1 MSTDASVGGDHPSR
15 AHVLLATNW
24 RVAGMKVHVR
34 GVYACTVT
42 PHADEVYPGGR
53 LLKVRRGGRDN
64 TERIVPT
71 KPEGEHLGEH
81 GGRG

>member
-1 MSTDASVGGDHPSR
+1 
-15 AHVLLATNW
+15 
-24 RVAGMKVHVR
+24 MKAHVR
-34 GVYACTVT
+34 GVYACTVA
-42 PHADEVYPGGR
+42 PHANEVYPEGL
-53 LLKVRRGGRDN
+53 LLKVRRGGIN